1 MSTDADKA
9 LNKARGRRLIAA
21 REQLKLTT
29 AQAAAAFLKVP
40 YDSYVQHERGERGMS
55 RKVQAYAAKL
65 GVEES
70 WLLWGKSPPEWAQPD
85 LDVTAEERAG
95 GAEHNLRAWRLHAR
109 MSVEDLAG
117 RLEVPVDLVRAW
129 EDGSTDLSE
138 KWLRRIAAAFDTT
151 PGSILDVD
159 PASAPPGLL
168 TLWRDTAAQQR
179 ETARRLQVLN
189 ARAAG

>member
-9 LNKARGRRLIAA
+9 LNRARGRRLIAA
-21 REQLKLTT
+21 REQLKLPT
-29 AQAAAAFLKVP
+29 AQAAANFLKVP

-70 WLLWGKSPPEWAQPD
+70 WLLWGKNPPEWAQPE
-85 LDVTAEERAG
+85 LDVSREEKAG

-109 MSVEDLAG
+109 MSEEDLAG
-117 RLEVPVDLVRAW
+117 RLDVPIDIVRAW

-138 KWLRRIAAAFDTT
+138 KWLRRIAIAFDTT

-168 TLWRDTAAQQR
+168 TLWRDTAVQQR
-179 ETARRLQVLN
+179 ENARRLRVL
-189 ARAAG
+189 ARGAA

>member
-9 LNKARGRRLIAA
+9 LNKARGRRLVAA

-40 YDSYVQHERGERGMS
+40 YDSYIQHERGERGMS

-70 WLLWGKSPPEWAQPD
+70 WLLWGKNPPEWAQPE
-85 LDVTAEERAG
+85 LDVSAEEKAG
-95 GAEHNLRAWRLHAR
+95 GADHNLRAWRLHAR

-117 RLEVPVDLVRAW
+117 KLEVPVDLVRAW

-138 KWLRRIAAAFDTT
+138 KWLRRIAVAFDTT

-179 ETARRLQVLN
+179 EAARRLQMLN
-189 ARAAG
+189 VRAAG

>member
-9 LNKARGRRLIAA
+9 LNRARGRRLVAA
-21 REQLKLTT
+21 REQLKLPT
-29 AQAAAAFLKVP
+29 AQAAAVFLKVP
-40 YDSYVQHERGERGMS
+40 YDSYVQHERGERGMT

-65 GVEES
+65 GVEDA
-70 WLLWGKSPPEWAQPD
+70 WLLWGKNAPDWAQPD
-85 LDVTAEERAG
+85 LDVSPEERAG
-95 GAEHNLRAWRLHAR
+95 GADHNLRAWRLHAA

-117 RLEVPVDLVRAW
+117 ALEVPVEVVRAW

-138 KWLRRIAAAFDTT
+138 KWLRKIAQVFDAT

-168 TLWRDTAAQQR
+168 TLWRDTAVQQR
-179 ETARRLQVLN
+179 ETARRLQALN
-189 ARAAG
+189 ARATG

>member
-1 MSTDADKA
+1 VSTDADKA
-9 LNKARGRRLIAA
+9 LNRARGRRLIAA
-21 REQLKLTT
+21 REQLKLPT
-29 AQAAAAFLKVP
+29 AQAAANFLKVP

-70 WLLWGKSPPEWAQPD
+70 WLLWGKNPPEWAQPE
-85 LDVTAEERAG
+85 LDVSREEKAG

-109 MSVEDLAG
+109 MSEEDLAG
-117 RLEVPVDLVRAW
+117 RLDVPIDIVRAW

-138 KWLRRIAAAFDTT
+138 KWLRRIAIAFDTT

-168 TLWRDTAAQQR
+168 TLWRDTAVQQR
-179 ETARRLQVLN
+179 ENARRLRVL
-189 ARAAG
+189 ARGAA